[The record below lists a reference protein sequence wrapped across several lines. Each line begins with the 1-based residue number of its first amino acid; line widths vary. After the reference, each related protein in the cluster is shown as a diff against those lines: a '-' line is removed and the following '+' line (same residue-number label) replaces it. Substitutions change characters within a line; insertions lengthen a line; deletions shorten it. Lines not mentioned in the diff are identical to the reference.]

1 MKDMTDVNMYSN
13 DLFSNRDEKGYLMI
27 SSINFIPESR
37 EKMGNDKRIKNWIL
51 TTDQKAYMIKTNAL
65 LDGKENY
72 LEFAELITRK
82 IAEKL
87 NIEYANYD
95 IINYSGECGIIT
107 EKIVFQDEELITLED
122 IINGAIAHPDNIE
135 IIDYPILIKS
145 LNKKLRELNFLES
158 DIENINTELSK
169 RLLFDIVIGC
179 TDRHTENVSFIYNNK
194 TGRIKLSPIYDSE
207 NSLLLE
213 YDKELILSL
222 AKNLRGAIDASSAI
236 YPKIAVVPR
245 QCPKDNEILNS
256 TIEFLLNN
264 ENPEVE
270 DFAYDMLDN
279 VDIYNILDEVE
290 KDVNAKLPEEI
301 RAVVSTCIETRLNI
315 LNDVL
320 SGNIIVNYDWEY
332 MNSIKERIEIKRA
345 YKEAGRYKVLY
356 LNNEI
361 GKYLVDDEKD
371 EYIPDIEEIEKMDIK
386 IFPLLKNNIIEKDI
400 VFFSSRI
407 NNCKRFGGK
416 IGYQTD
422 NIELV
427 KEE

>member
-1 MKDMTDVNMYSN
+1 MKDMTDINMYSN

-107 EKIVFQDEELITLED
+107 EKIVSQDEELITLED

-222 AKNLRGAIDASSAI
+222 AKNLRGAIDAANAI

-245 QCPKDNEILNS
+245 QCSKNNEILNS

-270 DFAYDMLDN
+270 DFAYDMIDN

-386 IFPLLKNNIIEKDI
+386 VFPLLKNNIIEKDI